1 MKCILHLKEWIAIKK
16 MGWIRQKPDIR
27 DYSVDRP
34 DVACLL
40 VRLPVGLSSNVDL
53 RKYCTAIVDQGNL
66 GSCTAN
72 ALAGLIG
79 YFVKKST
86 GKEFAASRLFNYWY
100 TRWLEGSLAEEDTGA
115 TIRGTMGSLA
125 AFGTVAENLLPYS
138 IETFMMEPAYRLGLM
153 AQNFQAVKYVLID
166 QPGLTGTSVLTGI
179 KGQLFAG
186 MPLEFGFEVF
196 TQFRSVGKDGL
207 VAYPLPGDANIGGHA
222 VVAVGYDDNIQCPNA
237 TVGAILCRNSWGSSW
252 GMDGYFWL
260 PYDYVT
266 KPFFGVTLA
275 ADWWALISEEW
286 LDLGQFY

>member
-1 MKCILHLKEWIAIKK
+1 
-16 MGWIRQKPDIR
+16 MGWIRQKPDLR

-40 VRLPVGLSSNVDL
+40 VRLPVGLSSKVDL

-79 YFVKKST
+79 YFIKKST
-86 GKEFAASRLFNYWY
+86 GKEFAASRLFTYWY

-125 AFGTVAENLLPYS
+125 AFGTVSEKLLPYS
-138 IETFMMEPAYRLGLM
+138 IEAFKMEPAYRFGLM
-153 AQNFQAVKYVLID
+153 AQNFQALKYVLID
-166 QPGLTGTSVLTGI
+166 QPGTPGTAVLTAI

-196 TQFRSVGKDGL
+196 PQFKSVGRDGL
-207 VAYPLPGDANIGGHA
+207 VAYPKTGDASIGGHA
-222 VVAVGYDDNIQCPNA
+222 VVAVGYDDTVQCPNA
-237 TVGAILCRNSWGSSW
+237 TLGAILCRNSWGTAW

-275 ADWWALISEEW
+275 ADWWALISQEW

>member
-1 MKCILHLKEWIAIKK
+1 MA
-16 MGWIRQKPDIR
+16 
-27 DYSVDRP
+27 ST
-34 DVACLL
+34 
-40 VRLPVGLSSNVDL
+40 VDL

-66 GSCTAN
+66 GSCTAA
-72 ALAGLIG
+72 ALAGLVG

-100 TRWLEGSLAEEDTGA
+100 TRWLEGSPADKDTGA
-115 TIRGTMGSLA
+115 TIRCAMGSLA
-125 AFGTVAENLLPYS
+125 VFGTIAENLLPYS
-138 IETFMMEPAYRLGLM
+138 IGTFMMEPAYRLGLM
-153 AQNFQAVKYVLID
+153 AQSFQAVKYVLID
-166 QPGLTGTSVLTGI
+166 QPGLTGTAVLTGI

-196 TQFRSVGKDGL
+196 TQFKSVGKDGL
-207 VAYPLPGDANIGGHA
+207 VAYPKPGDANIGGHA
-222 VVAVGYDDNIQCPNA
+222 VVAVGYDDKVQCPNA
-237 TVGAILCRNSWGSSW
+237 TMGAILCRNSWGASW

-266 KPFFGVTLA
+266 KPFFEVTLA